1 MINVIL
7 DGKGNLFE
15 DRRKNNKEV
24 KKDRRKSEE
33 TVKTETKRKCSKSKN
48 K

>member
-1 MINVIL
+1 MIL

-15 DRRKNNKEV
+15 DRRKNNKKV

-33 TVKTETKRKCSKSKN
+33 TVKTETKRKCSKTKN